1 MRPTL
6 KIAQMFKIIG
16 HLGSRD
22 RALCLFGNLKD
33 RRCQTFK
40 PGHDSVA
47 IWLFMI
53 EKDEKA
59 ITLSISPPFVLP
71 NCL

>member
-6 KIAQMFKIIG
+6 PSCAQNCQVFTVVVY
-16 HLGSRD
+16 LGPRD
-22 RALCLFGNLKD
+22 KASGLLSNLKD

-40 PGHDSVA
+40 PGYDRSPYGF
-47 IWLFMI
+47 FMI

-59 ITLSISPPFVLP
+59 ITLSIFSSLFW
-71 NCL
+71 